1 MTSSQNLNKFF
12 WLSSICF
19 IALVTWSFT
28 FELDKSVIAPGE
40 IKPLGKPI
48 IVQNRFEGKIL
59 NLNISQGQKVSKN
72 EKLLAFQTEIDITEL
87 NSLKSSIETVKIKVV
102 RLLAQTERKLVFEKQ
117 EDFDETIFAEQS
129 ELLLNEVQTLEKN
142 LLTLENERG
151 LKLAEKEAAEEL
163 IVSLEKEIQIAKAQ
177 LNLSNRLFKK
187 GFEGK
192 ISLMEKESELIKK
205 QNALTEHISSI
216 GLLQKQII
224 LIDSKI
230 KAELGEFKKRT
241 LKELVEAKEKL
252 RELETKKQGASA
264 KLREFFIH
272 SPEAGIISKLNAS
285 YVGQFFKQGD
295 NLLEIIPEDRP
306 MVFYAKLPVQYID
319 ELKLNQKALITLS
332 TFDAR
337 TQKSMEGKVSS
348 IPSDAI
354 STENQEPYF
363 EITLK
368 FDERPS
374 SQLSQTFVSGVT
386 GQASILLGKRSV
398 VEYFL
403 EPIISSLRNAMTEA

>member
-1 MTSSQNLNKFF
+1 M
-12 WLSSICF
+12 
-19 IALVTWSFT
+19 
-28 FELDKSVIAPGE
+28 
-40 IKPLGKPI
+40 
-48 IVQNRFEGKIL
+48 
-59 NLNISQGQKVSKN
+59 
-72 EKLLAFQTEIDITEL
+72 
-87 NSLKSSIETVKIKVV
+87 
-102 RLLAQTERKLVFEKQ
+102 
-117 EDFDETIFAEQS
+117 
-129 ELLLNEVQTLEKN
+129 
-142 LLTLENERG
+142 
-151 LKLAEKEAAEEL
+151 
-163 IVSLEKEIQIAKAQ
+163 
-177 LNLSNRLFKK
+177 
-187 GFEGK
+187 
-192 ISLMEKESELIKK
+192 
-205 QNALTEHISSI
+205 
-216 GLLQKQII
+216 
-224 LIDSKI
+224 
-230 KAELGEFKKRT
+230 
-241 LKELVEAKEKL
+241 
-252 RELETKKQGASA
+252 
-264 KLREFFIH
+264 REFFIH

-374 SQLSQTFVSGVT
+374 NELSQTFVSGVT

>member
-1 MTSSQNLNKFF
+1 
-12 WLSSICF
+12 
-19 IALVTWSFT
+19 
-28 FELDKSVIAPGE
+28 
-40 IKPLGKPI
+40 
-48 IVQNRFEGKIL
+48 
-59 NLNISQGQKVSKN
+59 
-72 EKLLAFQTEIDITEL
+72 
-87 NSLKSSIETVKIKVV
+87 
-102 RLLAQTERKLVFEKQ
+102 
-117 EDFDETIFAEQS
+117 
-129 ELLLNEVQTLEKN
+129 
-142 LLTLENERG
+142 
-151 LKLAEKEAAEEL
+151 
-163 IVSLEKEIQIAKAQ
+163 
-177 LNLSNRLFKK
+177 
-187 GFEGK
+187 
-192 ISLMEKESELIKK
+192 MEKESELIKK

-224 LIDSKI
+224 LIESKI

-241 LKELVEAKEKL
+241 LKELVDAKEEL

-264 KLREFFIH
+264 KLKEFFIH

-319 ELKLNQKALITLS
+319 ELQLDQKALITLS

-354 STENQEPYF
+354 SPDNQDPYF
-363 EITLK
+363 EVTLK
-368 FDERPS
+368 FDERPGS
-374 SQLSQTFVSGVT
+374 ILSKTFVSGVT